1 MNMYG
6 RVIMDKSK
14 LRKIIVT
21 ILIIAVVLG
30 YDISPLDI
38 VPDVMVG
45 VGQLDDV
52 AVTLLGA
59 LGIAMNWLLGKKNNN
74 NADFREI

>member
-1 MNMYG
+1 MTEEN
-6 RVIMDKSK
+6 RMDKSK

-21 ILIIAVVLG
+21 VLIVAVVLG

-38 VPDVMVG
+38 IPDVMAG
-45 VGQLDDV
+45 VGQLDDLLITG
-52 AVTLLGA
+52 AGIIGLVT
-59 LGIAMNWLLGKKNNN
+59 NWLTGKKSND

>member
-1 MNMYG
+1 ME
-6 RVIMDKSK
+6 KSK

-21 ILIIAVVLG
+21 ILIVAVVLG

-38 VPDVMVG
+38 IPDVMAG

-52 AVTLLGA
+52 IITVLGA
-59 LGIAMNWLLGKKNNN
+59 IGVLANLLIGKKPND

>member
-1 MNMYG
+1 ME
-6 RVIMDKSK
+6 KSK

-21 ILIIAVVLG
+21 ILIVAVVLG

-38 VPDVMVG
+38 IPDVMAG

-52 AVTLLGA
+52 VITALGA
-59 LGIAMNWLLGKKNNN
+59 IGVLANLLIGKKPHDK
-74 NADFREI
+74 ADFREI

>member
-1 MNMYG
+1 ME
-6 RVIMDKSK
+6 KSK

-38 VPDVMVG
+38 IPDVMAG

-52 AVTLLGA
+52 VITALGA
-59 LGIAMNWLLGKKNNN
+59 IGVLANLLIGKKTNDK
-74 NADFREI
+74 ADFREI

>member
-1 MNMYG
+1 MMEEN
-6 RVIMDKSK
+6 RMDKSK

-21 ILIIAVVLG
+21 VLIVAVVLG

-38 VPDVMVG
+38 IPDVMAG
-45 VGQLDDV
+45 VGQLDDLLITG
-52 AVTLLGA
+52 AGIIGLVT
-59 LGIAMNWLLGKKNNN
+59 NWLTGKKSND

>member
-1 MNMYG
+1 
-6 RVIMDKSK
+6 MDKSK

-21 ILIIAVVLG
+21 VLIVAVVLG

-38 VPDVMVG
+38 IPDVMAG
-45 VGQLDDV
+45 VGQLDD
-52 AVTLLGA
+52 LLITA
-59 LGIAMNWLLGKKNNN
+59 AGIFGVVMNLISGKKSND

>member
-1 MNMYG
+1 MAEEN
-6 RVIMDKSK
+6 RMDKSK

-21 ILIIAVVLG
+21 ILIVAVVLG

-38 VPDVMVG
+38 IPDVMAG
-45 VGQLDDV
+45 VGQLDDLLITG
-52 AVTLLGA
+52 AGIIGLVT
-59 LGIAMNWLLGKKNNN
+59 NWLTGKKSND

>member
-1 MNMYG
+1 ME
-6 RVIMDKSK
+6 KSK

-52 AVTLLGA
+52 LVTLIGA
-59 LGIAMNWLLGKKNNN
+59 VGVAMNLLLGKKNND
-74 NADFREI
+74 NAEFREV

>member
-1 MNMYG
+1 
-6 RVIMDKSK
+6 MDKTK

-21 ILIIAVVLG
+21 VLIVAVVLG

-45 VGQLDDV
+45 VGQLDDI
-52 AVTLLGA
+52 AVSVLGA
-59 LGIAMNWLLGKKNNN
+59 VGVALNWILGKKNN
-74 NADFREI
+74 DTVEFKEL

>member
-1 MNMYG
+1 ME
-6 RVIMDKSK
+6 KSK

-21 ILIIAVVLG
+21 ILIVAVVLG

-38 VPDVMVG
+38 IPDVMAG

-52 AVTLLGA
+52 IITALGA
-59 LGIAMNWLLGKKNNN
+59 IGVLANLLIGKKPNDK
-74 NADFREI
+74 ADFREI

>member
-52 AVTLLGA
+52 AVSLLGA
-59 LGIAMNWLLGKKNNN
+59 LGIAMNWLLGKKNND

>member
-1 MNMYG
+1 ME
-6 RVIMDKSK
+6 KSK

-38 VPDVMVG
+38 IPDVMAG

-52 AVTLLGA
+52 VITALGA
-59 LGIAMNWLLGKKNNN
+59 IGVLANLLIGKKTNDR
-74 NADFREI
+74 ADFREI

>member
-1 MNMYG
+1 
-6 RVIMDKSK
+6 MDKSK

>member
-1 MNMYG
+1 ME
-6 RVIMDKSK
+6 KSK

-21 ILIIAVVLG
+21 ILIVAVVLG

-38 VPDVMVG
+38 VPDVMAG
-45 VGQLDDV
+45 LGQLDDI
-52 AVTLLGA
+52 AITAIGA
-59 LGIAMNWLLGKKNNN
+59 LGVAMNWLLGKKNND

>member
-1 MNMYG
+1 MTEEN
-6 RVIMDKSK
+6 RMDKSK

-21 ILIIAVVLG
+21 ILIVAVVLG

-38 VPDVMVG
+38 IPDVMAG
-45 VGQLDDV
+45 VGQLDDLLITG
-52 AVTLLGA
+52 AGIIGLVT
-59 LGIAMNWLLGKKNNN
+59 NWLTGKKSND

>member
-1 MNMYG
+1 
-6 RVIMDKSK
+6 MDKTR

-21 ILIIAVVLG
+21 ILIVAVVLG

-45 VGQLDDV
+45 VGQLDDIAISV
-52 AVTLLGA
+52 LGA
-59 LGIAMNWLLGKKNNN
+59 LGVALNWILGKKNN
-74 NADFREI
+74 DTVEFKEL

>member
-1 MNMYG
+1 MN
-6 RVIMDKSK
+6 KTK

-21 ILIIAVVLG
+21 VLIVAVVLG

-38 VPDVMVG
+38 IPDVMAG
-45 VGQLDDV
+45 VGQLDD
-52 AVTLLGA
+52 LLITA
-59 LGIAMNWLLGKKNNN
+59 AGIFGVVMNLISGKKSND

>member
-1 MNMYG
+1 ME
-6 RVIMDKSK
+6 KSK

-38 VPDVMVG
+38 IPDVMAG

-52 AVTLLGA
+52 IITTLGA
-59 LGIAMNWLLGKKNNN
+59 IGVLANLLIGKKPND

>member
-1 MNMYG
+1 ME
-6 RVIMDKSK
+6 KSK

-21 ILIIAVVLG
+21 ILIVAVVLG

-38 VPDVMVG
+38 IPDVMAG

-52 AVTLLGA
+52 VITALGA
-59 LGIAMNWLLGKKNNN
+59 IGVLANLLIGKKPNDK
-74 NADFREI
+74 ADFREI

>member
-1 MNMYG
+1 ME
-6 RVIMDKSK
+6 KSK

-38 VPDVMVG
+38 IPDVMAG

-52 AVTLLGA
+52 VITALGA
-59 LGIAMNWLLGKKNNN
+59 IGVLANLLIGKKPNDK
-74 NADFREI
+74 ADFREI

>member
-1 MNMYG
+1 
-6 RVIMDKSK
+6 MDKTR

-21 ILIIAVVLG
+21 ILIVAVVLG

-45 VGQLDDV
+45 VGQLDDIAISAIGAVGV
-52 AVTLLGA
+52 AL
-59 LGIAMNWLLGKKNNN
+59 NWILGKKNNDT
-74 NADFREI
+74 ADFREL

>member
-1 MNMYG
+1 
-6 RVIMDKSK
+6 MDKTK

-21 ILIIAVVLG
+21 VLIVAVVLG

-38 VPDVMVG
+38 IPDVMAG
-45 VGQLDDV
+45 VGQLDD
-52 AVTLLGA
+52 LLITGA
-59 LGIAMNWLLGKKNNN
+59 GVLGLVMNWITGKKSND

>member
-1 MNMYG
+1 
-6 RVIMDKSK
+6 MDKSK

-21 ILIIAVVLG
+21 ILIVAVILG

-38 VPDVMVG
+38 IPDVMVG
-45 VGQLDDV
+45 VGQLDDILITG
-52 AVTLLGA
+52 AGIIGLVT
-59 LGIAMNWLLGKKNNN
+59 NWLTGKKSND

>member
-1 MNMYG
+1 ME
-6 RVIMDKSK
+6 KSK

-30 YDISPLDI
+30 YDISPLDVI
-38 VPDVMVG
+38 PDVMAG
-45 VGQLDDV
+45 VGQLDDLLITGAGIV
-52 AVTLLGA
+52 GLIANWVT
-59 LGIAMNWLLGKKNNN
+59 GKKSND

>member
-1 MNMYG
+1 
-6 RVIMDKSK
+6 MDKSK

-21 ILIIAVVLG
+21 VLIIAVVLG

-45 VGQLDDV
+45 VGQLDDII
-52 AVTLLGA
+52 VTLLGA
-59 LGIAMNWLLGKKNNN
+59 AGLAANWLSGKRDSNGETDT
-74 NADFREI
+74 ADFREL

>member
-1 MNMYG
+1 
-6 RVIMDKSK
+6 MDKTK

-21 ILIIAVVLG
+21 VLIVAVVLG

-45 VGQLDDV
+45 VGQLDDI
-52 AVTLLGA
+52 AVSVLGA
-59 LGIAMNWLLGKKNNN
+59 VGVALNWILGKKNNDTV
-74 NADFREI
+74 DFKEL

>member
-1 MNMYG
+1 ME
-6 RVIMDKSK
+6 KSK

-21 ILIIAVVLG
+21 ILIVAVVLG

-38 VPDVMVG
+38 IPDVMAG

-52 AVTLLGA
+52 VITALGA
-59 LGIAMNWLLGKKNNN
+59 IGVLANLLIGKKTNDK
-74 NADFREI
+74 ADFREI

>member
-1 MNMYG
+1 
-6 RVIMDKSK
+6 MDKSK

-21 ILIIAVVLG
+21 ILIVAVVLG

-38 VPDVMVG
+38 IPDVMAG
-45 VGQLDDV
+45 VGQLDD
-52 AVTLLGA
+52 LLITGA
-59 LGIAMNWLLGKKNNN
+59 GIVGLITNWLTGKKSSD